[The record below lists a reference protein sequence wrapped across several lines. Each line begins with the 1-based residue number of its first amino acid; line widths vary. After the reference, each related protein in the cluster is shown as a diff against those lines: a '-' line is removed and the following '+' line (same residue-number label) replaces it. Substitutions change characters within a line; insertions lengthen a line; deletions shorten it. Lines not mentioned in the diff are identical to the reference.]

1 MRASRIS
8 GAGASRRAESDE
20 RLENEPSTRRLF
32 QFSRLPVA
40 ERPPQPK
47 VKRSHSAFRLAALAG
62 DTAISL
68 AALYGAFFLRT
79 RVPLPGTEN
88 LLPPGNVRFGLFN
101 VALIVAVQ
109 VFSLSF
115 IGLYGEHERFRE
127 PLARLLLPALF
138 LELLTL
144 ASLYF
149 LAPAYSFPRSVL
161 VGYLVGNGI
170 LLAAWR
176 AALDRLFP
184 LPRRR
189 ALVVGTGPVADRI
202 AQTVRRHPWSGV
214 EIVGVVSEKPSDGPG
229 SRLPK
234 ASEEIRALP
243 FLGTVDRLAEI
254 VENERVDEV
263 ILTPEESSWRDRI
276 SEGIPDGWRADLLVW
291 PSPFETMIGR
301 LRFRIVGDLPLLEAR
316 RQPFRPLGASV
327 KRAFD
332 VLSSTAF
339 LVVLSPVLVLAALAV
354 LSTSVGGVFYRQT
367 RVGKNG
373 RHFELWK
380 LRTMRRGAEIET
392 GAVLASPGDPR
403 MTSIGR
409 ALRSARIDEIPQLWN
424 VLAGDMSLVGPRPE
438 RPEFTREFTETV
450 PGWAL
455 RHSVR
460 PGLTG
465 LAQVSGEY
473 STEPEIK
480 LRYDLAYLNNWSF
493 GLDLSILLR
502 TLRVILT
509 RRGV

>member
-1 MRASRIS
+1 MAKHTS
-8 GAGASRRAESDE
+8 
-20 RLENEPSTRRLF
+20 
-32 QFSRLPVA
+32 
-40 ERPPQPK
+40 
-47 VKRSHSAFRLAALAG
+47 VKRSHSAFRLAAVAG

-79 RVPLPGTEN
+79 RVPLPGTET
-88 LLPPGNVRFGLFN
+88 LLPPENVRFGLWS

-109 VFSLSF
+109 LFSLSF

-138 LELLTL
+138 LQLLTL
-144 ASLYF
+144 ATIYF

-161 VGYLVGNGI
+161 VGYLAADGL

-176 AALDRLFP
+176 AALDRAFP

-189 ALVVGTGPVADRI
+189 ALIVGIGPAADRI
-202 AQTVRRHPWSGV
+202 AETVRRHPWSGV
-214 EIVGVVSEKPSDGPG
+214 EIVGVVAET
-229 SRLPK
+229 
-234 ASEEIRALP
+234 ASEAHPPPEGASSNARGIP
-243 FLGTVDRLAEI
+243 FLGTVERLSEI
-254 VENERVDEV
+254 VENERIDEV
-263 ILTPEESSWRDRI
+263 ILTPEGSSWRDRI
-276 SEGIPDGWRADLLVW
+276 SERIPEGWRADLLVW

-316 RQPFRPLGASV
+316 TQPFRPIGALV
-327 KRAFD
+327 KRTFD
-332 VLSSTAF
+332 VVVSAAL
-339 LVVLSPVLVLAALAV
+339 LVVLAPALALAALIV
-354 LSTSVGGVFYRQT
+354 VGTSVGGVFYRQT
-367 RVGKNG
+367 RVGREG
-373 RHFELWK
+373 RPFQLWK

-392 GAVLASPGDPR
+392 GAVMASPGDPR
-403 MTSIGR
+403 MTGIGR
-409 ALRSARIDEIPQLWN
+409 AMRSARVDEIPQLWN
-424 VLAGDMSLVGPRPE
+424 VLVGDMSLVGPRPE
-438 RPEFTREFTETV
+438 RPEFTREFTKTV

-455 RHSVR
+455 RHAVR

-509 RRGV
+509 RRGI

>member
-1 MRASRIS
+1 MTAKPASAR
-8 GAGASRRAESDE
+8 G
-20 RLENEPSTRRLF
+20 
-32 QFSRLPVA
+32 
-40 ERPPQPK
+40 
-47 VKRSHSAFRLAALAG
+47 SHSAFRVAAIAG

-68 AALYGAFFLRT
+68 AALYGAFLLRT
-79 RVPLPGTEN
+79 RVPLPGTEA
-88 LLPPGNVRFGLFN
+88 LLPPGNVRFGLWN

-109 VFSLSF
+109 LFSLSSM
-115 IGLYGEHERFRE
+115 GLYAEHERFRE
-127 PLARLLLPALF
+127 PLGRLLLPALF
-138 LELLTL
+138 LQLLTL
-144 ASLYF
+144 ATIYF
-149 LAPAYSFPRSVL
+149 LAPAYSFPRSVF
-161 VGYLVGNGI
+161 VGYLAADGI

-189 ALVVGTGPVADRI
+189 ALIVGIGPAADRI
-202 AQTVRRHPWSGV
+202 ADTVRRHPWSGV
-214 EIVGVVSEKPSDGPG
+214 EIVGVVAESAPGPPG
-229 SRLPK
+229 SEDPPSG
-234 ASEEIRALP
+234 ARAIP
-243 FLGTVDRLAEI
+243 FLGTIDRLAEI
-254 VENERVDEV
+254 VEAEHIDEV
-263 ILTPEESSWRDRI
+263 ILTPEGSSWRDRI
-276 SEGIPDGWRADLLVW
+276 SERIPDGWRADLLVW

-316 RQPFRPLGASV
+316 TQPFRPIGAFV

-332 VLSSTAF
+332 VVVSAVL
-339 LVVLSPVLVLAALAV
+339 LVILAPVVALAAISV
-354 LSTSVGGVFYRQT
+354 VGTSVGGVFYRQT
-367 RVGKNG
+367 RVGREG
-373 RHFELWK
+373 RLFQLWK

-403 MTSIGR
+403 MTGIGR
-409 ALRSARIDEIPQLWN
+409 AMRSARIDEIPQLWN
-424 VLAGDMSLVGPRPE
+424 VLVGDMSLVGPRPE
-438 RPEFTREFTETV
+438 RPEFTREFMKTV

-455 RHSVR
+455 RHASR

-509 RRGV
+509 RRGI